1 MRTRRSQ
8 PHTTMQTHPPH
19 HRAAA
24 ARMLAVACLLA
35 GLGACSTLDVP
46 RADNYPASSQKKVRA
61 VHHWDVLA
69 DDVATRVATRLA
81 AAGRVNAAVQVVPV
95 HADDSAFKQGFRE
108 LLMTRLLERGVA
120 VATGSGALRLEVGTQ
135 VVRHGAFTPA
145 NNPAPW
151 TTLAGS
157 VAVVR
162 DMSMYHHSTF
172 SGIFAGLG
180 VGAALDAASYARRG
194 PAAGG
199 PTGTEVLVSTALH
212 DGQLYLARTADIYYI
227 EGADTVLF
235 EPPPRPPAPVPT
247 PTRTWKVVAQ

>member
-1 MRTRRSQ
+1 MPTLSTPFRTCS
-8 PHTTMQTHPPH
+8 TWAL
-19 HRAAA
+19 AAA
-24 ARMLAVACLLA
+24 ALL
-35 GLGACSTLDVP
+35 LGACGTLDVP
-46 RADNYPASSQKKVRA
+46 RADNYPASSQKKARA

-69 DDVATRVATRLA
+69 DDVATRVATRMA

-95 HADDSAFKQGFRE
+95 GNADSAFKQGFRE
-108 LLMTRLLERGVA
+108 LLMTRLLDRGVP
-120 VATGSGALRLEVGTQ
+120 VATGQGALRLEVGTQ
-135 VVRHGAFTPA
+135 IVQHGAWTPA

-212 DGQLYLARTADIYYI
+212 DGALYLARTADIYYI
-227 EGADTVLF
+227 EGADAALYQ
-235 EPPPRPPAPVPT
+235 PPPAPPAPPAPT
-247 PTRTWKVVAQ
+247 PVRSWKVVEQ